1 MCVRDCVCVWFMN
14 VCVNKNYKLQLS
26 SLWSESCKVKKK
38 PTHFFR
44 TLYELLKILA
54 LKKKKQAVMGVVHM
68 VTAYGVEGQGGGV
81 SNVEKG
87 MNFLFF

>member
-1 MCVRDCVCVWFMN
+1 
-14 VCVNKNYKLQLS
+14 
-26 SLWSESCKVKKK
+26 
-38 PTHFFR
+38 
-44 TLYELLKILA
+44 
-54 LKKKKQAVMGVVHM
+54 MGVVHM